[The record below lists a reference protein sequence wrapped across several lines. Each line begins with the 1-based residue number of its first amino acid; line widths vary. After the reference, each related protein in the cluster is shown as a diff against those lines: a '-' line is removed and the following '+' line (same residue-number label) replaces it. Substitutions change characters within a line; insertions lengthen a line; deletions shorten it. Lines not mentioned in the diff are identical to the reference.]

1 MKKIVFSIFCI
12 LSFFLIPIL
21 LLNLNAYKIDSP
33 YYYFH
38 KFKNNKAYFEKIVDL
53 KISMS
58 DENGI
63 SEEYNECKRQLFKLC
78 RVDSIDI
85 LLDDKNSISVAFYM
99 SDASYY
105 PSTENKYRMIL
116 YQPNDEIP
124 DHLKRNCNRK
134 ITSNWFFITNDNQYF
149 WNALIIISIILFDLF
164 VWVFGIVKFIK
175 YNLIHGIQNG

>member
-1 MKKIVFSIFCI
+1 
-12 LSFFLIPIL
+12 
-21 LLNLNAYKIDSP
+21 
-33 YYYFH
+33 
-38 KFKNNKAYFEKIVDL
+38 
-53 KISMS
+53 MS

-63 SEEYNECKRQLFKLC
+63 SEGYNECKSQLFKLC

-85 LLDDKNSISVAFYM
+85 LLDDKNSISVAFYIG
-99 SDASYY
+99 DASYY

-124 DHLKRNCNRK
+124 DHFKRNFNRK

-175 YNLIHGIQNG
+175 YNLIHGIQNGQTKKVRKQHKIYTSISGEEIKKLFSNKNVINNSTVAFADYIFNSINSCDDVSYF